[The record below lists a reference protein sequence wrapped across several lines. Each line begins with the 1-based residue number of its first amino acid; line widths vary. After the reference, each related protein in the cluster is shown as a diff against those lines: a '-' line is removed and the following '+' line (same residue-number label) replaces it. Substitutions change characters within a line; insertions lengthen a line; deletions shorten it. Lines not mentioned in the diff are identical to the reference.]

1 MAFFLQLILSIFVDS
16 NTVAKAIFSL
26 PLPFWCS
33 LAYNLAS
40 LKFPATITTSFVIAM
55 YFIAFVALLISPDE
69 FMAHRLYSLFG
80 DLSWH

>member
-1 MAFFLQLILSIFVDS
+1 MAFFLQLVLFISVDS

-26 PLPFWCS
+26 PLPFSYS

-40 LKFPATITTSFVIAM
+40 LKFPAAITTSFVIVM

-69 FMAHRLYSLFG
+69 SMAHRLYS
-80 DLSWH
+80 